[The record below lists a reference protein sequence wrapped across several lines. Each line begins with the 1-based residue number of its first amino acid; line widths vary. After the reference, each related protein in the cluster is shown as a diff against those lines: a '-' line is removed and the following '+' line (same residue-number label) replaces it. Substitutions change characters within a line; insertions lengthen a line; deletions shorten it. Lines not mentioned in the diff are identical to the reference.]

1 MTELS
6 AATLTE
12 LDSRIVIPGYD
23 RAQASVGI
31 VHFGVGAFHRA
42 HQAVYLDDVL
52 AGGGSDW
59 GICGVGV
66 LPHDRRI
73 ADVLQAQDG
82 LYTLETVDS
91 AGTATVRVIGS
102 QLAHLHAPDNAYAVL
117 DALADPA
124 TKIVSLTITEG
135 GYSIN
140 DATGAFEPT
149 DPATLAD
156 LTGAEVPSSVLGF
169 IVAGLAARRAA
180 GTVPFTVM
188 CCDNIQH
195 NGHVTRTAV
204 IGFAEQRD
212 PDLAAW
218 IGEHV
223 AFPNSM
229 VDRITPA
236 TTPEVVEATAAYGI
250 DDGWPVRAES
260 FTQWVLED
268 RFSAGRPPL
277 ETVGVQIVPDVTP
290 YEMMKLR
297 LLNAS
302 HQLMAYLGILAGYRY
317 AHEVCRDPDF
327 VAYLLD
333 YMHTEAIPTLAP
345 VPGIDLDA
353 YCDELI
359 DRFSSEAIRDT
370 LARLA
375 LDGSDRIPKF
385 VLPVIEAQLAAG
397 GDIRRATL
405 ALAAWSRYLDP
416 ATDLGETV
424 PVDRRLDS
432 LRAAATRENTQP
444 GAFLDQAEIFGDLGQ
459 NPVLRGAFIDARAQL
474 ARMGA
479 RAAVTALGHR

>member
-1 MTELS
+1 MNALS
-6 AATLTE
+6 ATNLTA
-12 LDSRIVIPGYD
+12 LDPRVVVPDYD
-23 RAQASVGI
+23 RAGASAGI

-52 AGGGSDW
+52 AGGGSEW

-82 LYTLETVDS
+82 LYTLMTVDS
-91 AGTATVRVIGS
+91 DDTTVVRVIGS
-102 QLAHLHAPDNAYAVL
+102 HLGHLHAPDNPAAVL
-117 DALADPA
+117 EALADPA

-140 DATGAFEPT
+140 DATGEFEPT
-149 DPATLAD
+149 DPAVLAD
-156 LTGAEVPSSVLGF
+156 LAGAEVPSSVLGF

-180 GTVPFTVM
+180 GSAPFTVM

-195 NGHVTRTAV
+195 NGHVTRTA
-204 IGFAEQRD
+204 ITGFAARLD
-212 PDLAAW
+212 PDLAGW

-236 TTPEVVEATAAYGI
+236 TTPEVAAAVAAYGI
-250 DDGWPVRAES
+250 EDGWPVRAEA

-268 RFSAGRPPL
+268 NFPAGRPPL
-277 ETVGVQIVPDVTP
+277 ETVGVQIVPDVMP
-290 YEMMKLR
+290 YELMKLR

-302 HQLMAYLGILAGYRY
+302 HQLMAYLGVLSGYTY
-317 AHEVCRDPDF
+317 AHEVCRDADF

-353 YCDELI
+353 YCDQLI

-385 VLPVIEAQLAAG
+385 VLPVVEAQLATG

-416 ATDLGETV
+416 ATDLAGPA
-424 PVDRRLDS
+424 PVDRRLES
-432 LRAAATRENTQP
+432 LRIAASRENEQP
-444 GAFLDQAEIFGDLGQ
+444 GSFLDQAEIFGDLGQ
-459 NPVLRGAFIDARAQL
+459 HPVLRAAFLDARTQL
-474 ARMGA
+474 AEIGA
-479 RAAVTALGHR
+479 RAAVTALS